1 MADARS
7 VRGRTLTEVVLA
19 YTDTHLCY
27 CPKCAYRLGH
37 DDPKK
42 WGPNWLPF
50 IAITRPDEIPEK
62 YCDSC
67 ERVLPRT

>member
-1 MADARS
+1 MAD
-7 VRGRTLTEVVLA
+7 VRRASGNPTEKEVLA

-27 CPKCAYRLGH
+27 CPGCARRLGY

-50 IAITRPDEIPEK
+50 IAITRPDEVPEK
-62 YCDSC
+62 YCDSSEC
-67 ERVLPRT
+67 ILERA

>member
-1 MADARS
+1 MPD
-7 VRGRTLTEVVLA
+7 VRRTHGGSPGGEVLA

-27 CPKCAYRLGH
+27 CADCAHRFGY

-50 IAITRPDEIPEK
+50 IAITRPDEVPEK

-67 ERVLPRT
+67 ERILERE